1 MVPLLC
7 RKLITTPNWGGSEKT
22 RASESPFQ
30 RPSVDEMDA
39 EVFTY
44 EKKDRIQ
51 QAALRSGYLPLISYE

>member
-7 RKLITTPNWGGSEKT
+7 RKLITTQIGGSEKT

-39 EVFTY
+39 QVFTY

-51 QAALRSGYLPLISYE
+51 QAALRSGYLPLTSYE